1 MFRYDSQ
8 RERQRPITLALA
20 LVLTWF
26 GFGPQEPC
34 AAEPQPPG
42 NGQWIWS
49 PGDEPAPKN
58 RLTYFRKEVDLAALP
73 DDATLHLAAD
83 SNARVWINGQIVR
96 RKVAR
101 YHEPLIT
108 AEVVNAAPYLHTGK
122 NVVVVLHHNW
132 GNIVT
137 FQRTGNKHAG
147 LYVRSSWL
155 NTDASWRCLRAPE
168 FAEHDKQIVGVIGD
182 PRIRYPQIL
191 DGRKTLADDI
201 HKPGFDDSA
210 WPNAVAVNDGPL
222 PATPT
227 DVETPGQREFAVRPL
242 SILAAGKLKSQQ
254 PISAEPLSIAAGI
267 RIASCEP
274 DEAATRE
281 AGRLLAGQ
289 PVVIEGRA
297 GESRYVTF
305 DFGKPVHGYP
315 FLALQDAPAGTSIDF
330 GYCEVSRA
338 LYTGDM
344 HVREDGWLNPE
355 GVVGKGYADRY
366 ITRTGPQSI
375 EMPDERTA
383 RWFALHIHFPADGRV
398 VVTDAGMTRSQYPI
412 TPVGTFACGDER
424 IDQIVKLCLIHAEV
438 TMIDTYVDTP
448 GREDGQWIEDARPRA
463 QLASR
468 WFGDT
473 NLLRFM
479 IRTLAQGQFEDGNLH
494 PFAPSNYPVGG
505 ASFDWSVQW
514 VAMLHDA
521 YLWTGDPNIVKAYW
535 PQLCKYWRLVL
546 SKVDDKGLW
555 LTNHVLADIRV
566 GVHPANPKQS
576 SGMVTP
582 WIIERLRWS
591 AEMAEAA
598 GEKDQARAW
607 QATADKMADAF
618 RKYHIV
624 PAAGNV
630 PAHVGDRLDPADA
643 KVERGYSQ
651 AGQTVAIITGLLTR
665 DEARA
670 DLDYAYPAPVGS
682 PPAGVTR
689 WNNPTYGYR
698 SLRALSEAGY
708 TERAV
713 AHLIER
719 YSPYLPANP
728 RNPVPLRL
736 QGPFGGPLP
745 EYWVSR
751 EDLGLKAGDKD
762 TAQPADETGSHGW
775 GSVPLLWLH
784 DSLLG
789 VRVTEPGGGR
799 IRIAPDAGGLPYVA
813 GYTATPKGLVR
824 VFWDPQQ
831 WRMEVSIP
839 KGVKADLVA
848 PAACA
853 GKRLKALATPGGM
866 PAIRHG
872 SCVLEQE
879 GEYVF
884 AAQ

>member
-1 MFRYDSQ
+1 MRTGHGA
-8 RERQRPITLALA
+8 RQTILCSTLVSACLGLYQPEKCLA
-20 LVLTWF
+20 A
-26 GFGPQEPC
+26 PH
-34 AAEPQPPG
+34 PPTG
-42 NGQWIWS
+42 AQWIWS
-49 PGDEPAPKN
+49 PGNEAVPKN
-58 RLTYFRKEVDLAALP
+58 RLTYFRREIDLPTVPADAL
-73 DDATLHLAAD
+73 LHLAAD

-108 AEVVNAAPYLHTGK
+108 TEVINAAPLLQPGR
-122 NVVVVLHHNW
+122 NVIVVLHHNW
-132 GNIVT
+132 GNITT
-137 FQRTGNKHAG
+137 FQRTANKHAG
-147 LYVRSSWL
+147 LYARSSWVK
-155 NTDASWRCLRAPE
+155 TDPSWRCLRAPE
-168 FAEHDKQIVGVIGD
+168 FAEHDQQIVGVIGD
-182 PRIRYPQIL
+182 PRIRYPQII
-191 DGRKTLADDI
+191 DGRKTLPDEI
-201 HKPGFDDSA
+201 HKPGFDDSG
-210 WPNAVAVNDGPL
+210 WSHAVAVNDGPW

-227 DVETPGQREFAVRPL
+227 DVETPGQREFPVRPL
-242 SILAAGKLKSQQ
+242 SVLAAGRLKPQQ
-254 PISAEPLSIAAGI
+254 PVSAEPLSIAAGI
-267 RIASCEP
+267 RTATCEP
-274 DEAATRE
+274 DTTATCDV
-281 AGRLLAGQ
+281 GRLLASQ

-305 DFGKPVHGYP
+305 DFGRPVHGYP
-315 FLALQDAPAGTSIDF
+315 FLSLADAPAGATIDF

-366 ITRTGPQSI
+366 MTRTGRQNI

-398 VVTDAGMTRSQYPI
+398 VLADTGITRSQYPI
-412 TPVGTFACGDER
+412 TPIGTFACGDQR

-463 QLASR
+463 QLAAR
-468 WFGDT
+468 WFGDV

-505 ASFDWSVQW
+505 AGFDWSVQW
-514 VAMLHDA
+514 VAMLYDA
-521 YLWTGDPNIVKAYW
+521 YLWTGDPKIVKEYW
-535 PQLCKYWRLVL
+535 PQLCKYWKLVL
-546 SKVDDKGLW
+546 SKVDSNGLW
-555 LTNHVLADIRV
+555 LTNHVLADIRI
-566 GVHPANPKQS
+566 GVHPANPDQS

-591 AEMAEAA
+591 ATMAEAA
-598 GEKDQARAW
+598 GDQNQARSW
-607 QATADKMADAF
+607 RATADKMADAF

-651 AGQTVAIITGLLTR
+651 AGQTMAIITGLLTR
-665 DEARA
+665 EEARA
-670 DLDYAYPAPVGS
+670 DLDYAYPAPNGS
-682 PPAGVTR
+682 PLAGVTR

-698 SLRALSEAGY
+698 SLRALSEAGF
-708 TERAV
+708 TTRAV

-736 QGPFGGPLP
+736 QGPYGGPLP

-751 EDLGLKAGDKD
+751 EDLGLKPGDKN

-813 GYTATPKGLVR
+813 GYTATPKGPVR
-824 VFWDPQQ
+824 VSWDPQQ
-831 WRMEVSIP
+831 WRLEVSIP
-839 KGVKADLVA
+839 KGVKADLIT

-853 GKRLKALATPGGM
+853 GKRLKVLAAPTELPTVKDG
-866 PAIRHG
+866 A
-872 SCVLEQE
+872 CVLEHQ
-879 GEYVF
+879 GGYVF
-884 AAQ
+884 VVQ